1 MRTGEIHFYAPGLKR
16 YRRRIDEFKINC
28 FRCAD

>member
-1 MRTGEIHFYAPGLKR
+1 VTQPDAFER